1 MVNEA
6 YRQFRRI
13 SHGDITVAQFSKNKT
28 VTLARPR
35 VTRPNRI
42 RPHKYQDRSSNHL
55 VLAGLWTS
63 EVQTKGLGLAGT
75 NGILGQ
81 HNVYRI
87 LDSLSLWPVL
97 RPKYRR
103 DTGTKN

>member
-13 SHGDITVAQFSKNKT
+13 SHGDIAVAQFSKNKT

-42 RPHKYQDRSSNHL
+42 RPHKYQDRTSNHL

-63 EVQTKGLGLAGT
+63 EVLTKGLGLAGT

-81 HNVYRI
+81 CIVYRI
-87 LDSLSLWPVL
+87 IDSLSIWPVL
-97 RPKYRR
+97 RPKYRQ